1 MSKPA
6 TANVTIILQPSK
18 NPPFIVNSSLLQGK
32 RLTFKNNKFPGFY
45 IYFKLEDT
53 EKCGYLFPANPTD
66 AFASKELTIAGDECP
81 NQGEQWSQLVPETV
95 SSDYK
100 TLTVRNYNTQV
111 ADFGYSLFVTKDPEG
126 DGDCLKLDP
135 IGSNQNGPTN
145 MAFYD
150 YLLSPTGSI
159 TAIVAVLVVLFLLY
173 EAGVFAR

>member
-53 EKCGYLFPANPTD
+53 EKSGYLFPANPTD